1 LRLYKNLKL
10 NKLLFFIIVL
20 LSWSFWGC
28 NTETINSNPSF
39 NLEFSTDTLYFDT
52 VFQSIGSATRSFKI
66 YNRSESPV
74 IISNASLEKG
84 NTSFYQINIDGYT
97 GNDVSNIRIEGNDSV
112 WVFVK
117 VKIDPVKQILVVDD
131 KINFEI
137 NGKTQSVVL
146 FSIGL
151 DAYFHKG
158 EIISSNTFWAND
170 KPHVVLHKTSGN
182 GITPGIYIAKG
193 AKLTIGAGC
202 KIYFDNSSGILV
214 EGQLVI
220 DGKKDQKVELG
231 GLRLESKYQ
240 HLAGQWLGLLYYRGS
255 PKNAIRYAII
265 DESAFGVWLGFQD
278 KTDYSL
284 MTNATRS
291 TLEIENTTIKNA
303 YYWAIRS
310 LNNEVTAINSEF
322 YTSTDYLVQLM
333 LGGKYNFTNCTFFN
347 SQSREDKGVFVLSN
361 QFYDNSLK
369 QNFQNKLDNCL
380 FQNCIFYGS
389 GREQVLLDIESTLND
404 KTIYSFENCLYKS
417 SSSFTNSSFQNCKIN
432 IDPQLVSTTI
442 DKENLNLKATSP
454 CIDAG
459 KSNGLLIDIKG
470 NPRPNGSGIDI
481 GAFEY
486 IP

>member
-1 LRLYKNLKL
+1 L
-10 NKLLFFIIVL
+10 
-20 LSWSFWGC
+20 
-28 NTETINSNPSF
+28 
-39 NLEFSTDTLYFDT
+39 
-52 VFQSIGSATRSFKI
+52 
-66 YNRSESPV
+66 
-74 IISNASLEKG
+74 
-84 NTSFYQINIDGYT
+84 
-97 GNDVSNIRIEGNDSV
+97 
-112 WVFVK
+112 
-117 VKIDPVKQILVVDD
+117 
-131 KINFEI
+131 
-137 NGKTQSVVL
+137 
-146 FSIGL
+146 
-151 DAYFHKG
+151 
-158 EIISSNTFWAND
+158 
-170 KPHVVLHKTSGN
+170 GN

-202 KIYFDNSSGILV
+202 KVYFDNNSGILV

-255 PKNAIRYAII
+255 PKNAIRYAVI

-278 KTDYSL
+278 KTDYVQ

-310 LNNEVTAINSEF
+310 LNNEVTATNSEF
-322 YTSTDYLVQLM
+322 YTSTDYLAQLM
-333 LGGKYNFTNCTFFN
+333 LGGKYNFINCTFYN
-347 SQSREDKGVFVLSN
+347 SQSTDDKGVFVLSN

-389 GREQVLLDIESTLND
+389 GREQVILDIESTLND
-404 KTIYSFENCLYKS
+404 NTIYTFENCLYKS
-417 SSSFTNSSFQNCKIN
+417 SSSFTNSSFQNCKTN
-432 IDPQLVSTTI
+432 IDPQFVSTTI

-459 KSNGLLIDIKG
+459 KSNGLVIDIKG

-486 IP
+486 MP

>member
-1 LRLYKNLKL
+1 MK
-10 NKLLFFIIVL
+10 KLLFLIVVGL
-20 LSWSFWGC
+20 GWSFWGC
-28 NTETINSNPSF
+28 NTETINSNPFF

-74 IISNASLEKG
+74 IISRASLEKG
-84 NTSFYQINIDGYT
+84 NTSFYQFNIDGYT

-117 VKIDPVKQILVVDD
+117 VKIDPAKQILVVDD
-131 KINFEI
+131 KINLEI

-146 FSIGL
+146 FTIGL

-202 KIYFDNSSGILV
+202 KVYFDNSSGILV

-240 HLAGQWLGLLYYRGS
+240 QLAGQWLGLLYYRGS
-255 PKNAIRYAII
+255 PKNAIRYAVI

-278 KTDYSL
+278 KTDYAL

-310 LNNEVTAINSEF
+310 LNNEVTATNSEF
-322 YTSTDYLVQLM
+322 YTSTDYLAQLM
-333 LGGKYNFTNCTFFN
+333 LGGKYNFINCTFYN
-347 SQSREDKGVFVLSN
+347 SQSTDDKGVFVLSN

-380 FQNCIFYGS
+380 FQNCIFYGNGS
-389 GREQVLLDIESTLND
+389 EQVVLDVESTLND
-404 KTIYSFENCLYKS
+404 NTIYSFENCLYKS
-417 SSSFTNSSFQNCKIN
+417 SSSFTNSSFQNCKTN
-432 IDPQLVSTTI
+432 IDPQFVSTTI
-442 DKENLNLKATSP
+442 DKENLNLKASSP

-459 KSNGLLIDIKG
+459 KSNGLVIDIKG

-486 IP
+486 MP

>member
-404 KTIYSFENCLYKS
+404 KTIYSFQNCLYKS

-454 CIDAG
+454 CINAG